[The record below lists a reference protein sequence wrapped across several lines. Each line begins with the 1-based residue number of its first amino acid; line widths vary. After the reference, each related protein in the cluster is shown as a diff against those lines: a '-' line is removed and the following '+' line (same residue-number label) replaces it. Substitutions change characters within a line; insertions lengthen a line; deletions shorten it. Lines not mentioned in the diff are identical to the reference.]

1 MIETTIVHCGVYT
14 RPETHVQKLI
24 FVHIGLTIEG
34 LDYMNFHQPEGE
46 QKLQLRAADLP
57 YLSLIP
63 VGTTLDFRF
72 NRRREDWVIQC
83 RLPGLRPDPHTGGSL
98 FPSDD
103 GGELTVPLIRPL
115 TMEEAFAFRERFA
128 RIGELHRSGTP
139 ADSAAAEWMT
149 IGIVGELIA
158 GSPARQDSPPSPA
171 TRLRAFIDADR
182 NFQSSLK
189 ELSRDIGATPAHL
202 RRLFQ
207 EEFRISPGEYRA
219 RRRLGRILEL
229 IDQNELSLKEI
240 ADAVGMRNVTHLYAF
255 VRERCQVTPGELQK
269 QRGGRPPVS
278 VRRAA
283 TSSPTSGTAG

>member
-1 MIETTIVHCGVYT
+1 MMEATIVHCGVYT
-14 RPETHVQKLI
+14 RPEIHEQKLI

-34 LDYMNFHQPEGE
+34 LDYMNLRLPEGGRR
-46 QKLQLRAADLP
+46 LRLRAADLP

-63 VGTTLDFRF
+63 SGTMLDFRF
-72 NRRREDWVIQC
+72 NRRRENWVIQC
-83 RLPGLRPDPHTGGSL
+83 RLPGLRPDPHADGSL
-98 FPSDD
+98 LPSDD
-103 GGELTVPLIRPL
+103 GGELAVPLIRPL

-139 ADSAAAEWMT
+139 ADTAAAAWMT
-149 IGIVGELIA
+149 LGIVGELVA
-158 GSPARQDSPPSPA
+158 GPPARPGASLPPA
-171 TRLRAFIDADR
+171 ARLRALIDADQEFR
-182 NFQSSLK
+182 SSIR
-189 ELSRDIGATPAHL
+189 ELSREAGATAGHL

-240 ADAVGMRNVTHLYAF
+240 ADAVGMRNVTHLHAF

-269 QRGGRPPVS
+269 QRGGRPPAS
-278 VRRAA
+278 EHRAA
-283 TSSPTSGTAG
+283 TSSATSGTAG